1 MRLAIL
7 LSALLQQSQPLHT
20 RPSLRRATRL
30 QAREDAYAN
39 YWDELLLKEYREAA
53 AELRSRRQTWSRKR
67 LEDSGDS
74 VFGAATPE
82 TELFG
87 DKIVRVTRR
96 SGRDGRLRDR
106 FRRGDVL
113 LLSPED
119 RAPRDRQF
127 LPRDVVVVD
136 AGADWLAVGAGARWP
151 KGVWE
156 SRRRPGSCAVR
167 LDRAAPRAP
176 LEAQRDALARV
187 AAGAAGEAAALLAR
201 TFGGSAEALDAPPAR
216 FRDGARLEFAGV
228 PGGVTAPSLE
238 IAALNA
244 IGGAKDDAGGF
255 EPNKSQEDAI
265 AWALARSV
273 SLIRGPPGTGKTRCA
288 SLLVSSALR
297 LGDGGAAPRVLAVCH
312 SNGAADVLLAA
323 LVAVGVP
330 AIRAGRPASVAPE
343 ARRHTVVALAE
354 RHPEV
359 SALRE
364 RARNATLKPHL
375 RSAAAADARK
385 VVDEVREALS
395 RNAPV
400 VVASCVGAHQL
411 IEASSG
417 EFSLVVVDEAAQTT
431 EPAVLC
437 ALAAAKAD
445 QIVFVGDTKQLPPT
459 VVSEDAALRR
469 ALATSP
475 MSRLEAAGL
484 PLKTLRVQYRMP
496 PALVYHPS
504 NYFYGGLVACA
515 DDRRE
520 GEAPPA
526 GFPWPGGLPLAFVDV
541 RAEETKRASG
551 GVTNTREA
559 ELVAAVVAGV
569 LEAGELGPRDLV
581 VISPYNRQCDAVR
594 GALARRGVYDV
605 RVGTVDAFQG
615 QETQLVV
622 FTATR
627 SNPRGDLGFLRD
639 PRRLNVAITRAKRG
653 LVLVGDAA
661 TLSNS
666 RHWRALVD
674 SCRDRG
680 AWVDG
685 DAAFPELELC

>member
-7 LSALLQQSQPLHT
+7 LSALLQQSQPLQT

-30 QAREDAYAN
+30 HAREDAYAS

-87 DKIVRVTRR
+87 DKIAACGRGGAPRAAAARPVPPRR
-96 SGRDGRLRDR
+96 RAAAEPRGPRAARPPVPPARR
-106 FRRGDVL
+106 RRRRRGRRL
-113 LLSPED
+113 
-119 RAPRDRQF
+119 A
-127 LPRDVVVVD
+127 
-136 AGADWLAVGAGARWP
+136 AVGAGARW
-151 KGVWE
+151 
-156 SRRRPGSCAVR
+156 RRRLGVAAAGVLRRAPR
-167 LDRAAPRAP
+167 PRRAARA

-187 AAGAAGEAAALLAR
+187 AAGAAGEAAALLAQA
-201 TFGGSAEALDAPPAR
+201 FAGSAARRAPGPL
-216 FRDGARLEFAGV
+216 RDGARLEFAGV

-255 EPNKSQEDAI
+255 EPNASQEDAI

-364 RARNATLKPHL
+364 RARNATLKPHV

-400 VVASCVGAHQL
+400 VVASCVGRRVGAHQL

-475 MSRLEAAGL
+475 MSAAS
-484 PLKTLRVQYRMP
+484 VQYRMP
-496 PALVYHPS
+496 PALVEHPS
-504 NYFYGGLVACA
+504 NYFYEGLVACA

-551 GVTNTREA
+551 GVTNAREA

-622 FTATR
+622 FTAAR